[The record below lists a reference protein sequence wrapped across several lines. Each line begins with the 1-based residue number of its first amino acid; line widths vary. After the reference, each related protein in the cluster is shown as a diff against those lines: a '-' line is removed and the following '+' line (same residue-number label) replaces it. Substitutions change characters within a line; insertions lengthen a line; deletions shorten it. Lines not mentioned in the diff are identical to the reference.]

1 MTTTLDRPIIENNPS
16 TAQQTPPRARVLI
29 VDDEYMVGKSIQ
41 ELLDYIGFQCEYIQN
56 GKEAIQYLANHLET
70 DIVLLDINLGMEV
83 SGIELLPIL
92 KQKNKYAQFI
102 MFTSEDKLEVGVECM
117 RKGAYDYMTKPFD
130 EQAFQNKVPGAL
142 ERKKVLQLND
152 LYLGILFHDLKNP
165 LQGIMGGL
173 ELLRMSLPETGDSD
187 LRKSAFNQTD
197 SSIKQILLMIN
208 NIVSISKFE
217 NNALSTRREKFIL
230 QREVTAALALFNTPS
245 LDDGGAKL
253 TISFPSDNDILLETD
268 KDLFLRVLT
277 NIVSNAIRYSTDG
290 VPIRA
295 EFVQEDDMHLHAMV
309 TNTGSYIE
317 DSARDSIFNKFSSV
331 ELPASHSAFKNFG
344 LGLTFSKMAVDAMEG
359 KIWIDC
365 DRAVP
370 STTFHFTVRNYKNQG
385 CSG

>member
-1 MTTTLDRPIIENNPS
+1 MTTTLDRPIMENNPS
-16 TAQQTPPRARVLI
+16 TAQQHPPKARVLI

-41 ELLDYIGFQCEYIQN
+41 ELLDFLGFQCEFIQN
-56 GKEAIQYLANHLET
+56 GKEAIQYLADHLET
-70 DIVLLDINLGMEV
+70 DIVLLDINLGMEI

-173 ELLRMSLPETGDSD
+173 ELLRMSLPETGNND
-187 LRKSAFNQTD
+187 LMKNAFNQTD
-197 SSIKQILLMIN
+197 TSIKQILLMIN

-217 NNALSTRREKFIL
+217 NNAFSARREKFIL
-230 QREVTAALALFNTPS
+230 QREVASALAPFNTPS
-245 LDDGGAKL
+245 LDDGDQKL
-253 TISFPSDNDILLETD
+253 TIGFPSENDILLETD
-268 KDLFLRVLT
+268 KDLFVRVLT
-277 NIVSNAIRYSTDG
+277 NIVSNAVRYSSNG
-290 VPIRA
+290 FPVKV
-295 EFVQEDDMHLHAMV
+295 EFVQKDITHLHTMV

-317 DSARDSIFNKFSSV
+317 DSARESIFNKFSSV

-344 LGLTFSKMAVDAMEG
+344 LGLTFSKMAIDAMEG
-359 KIWIDC
+359 TIWIEC
-365 DRAVP
+365 DRELP
-370 STTFHFTVRNYKNQG
+370 STTFHFIVRNYINQA
-385 CSG
+385 CS